1 MRSPVI
7 SLSSQQLCPPF
18 VGVGY
23 NPWSMFRF
31 LVLFPLLPVVG
42 LDYGLSC
49 LNQFC
54 VGICQSLETVC
65 FGTKVTFKKK
75 FGFLCVCVCVCV
87 LACQPAFVRACVYS
101 SLSVSSFLLL
111 YDLPYVGINRLRYR
125 FALVRKF
132 ATIQNF
138 SLVLMI

>member
-75 FGFLCVCVCVCV
+75 FGFLCVCVYVCVC
-87 LACQPAFVRACVYS
+87 LPASLPSFARVYILL
-101 SLSVSSFLLL
+101 SLYLPFCFCMTYPKWALVGSGT
-111 YDLPYVGINRLRYR
+111 DLPLCENLRR
-125 FALVRKF
+125 FKTFPWFL
-132 ATIQNF
+132 
-138 SLVLMI
+138 